1 MAKRKTTTRASR
13 VSLQRTVD
21 QVIVHDLKNLA
32 FRLSALLQNMDM
44 NYENPLFKT
53 SIMEIL
59 ADTIGRMDTI
69 VKRFRD
75 HQQQVIIKLRINLND
90 VLSAM
95 LNTLSQKAIK
105 QIKIDTQFGEVPT
118 IWGDAFYLR
127 EAFSNLVENAL
138 DAMPDGGTLTLRT
151 WRADTRRKS
160 RVIVEISDTGVGISE
175 EYLDSKL
182 FQPFATTKDHG
193 MGLGLY
199 TSQQIFALHHGQMEV
214 ESAPDEGTTFRILF
228 PADTNA

>member
-1 MAKRKTTTRASR
+1 MAKRKKTTRASR

-53 SIMEIL
+53 SMMEIL

-75 HQQQVIIKLRINLND
+75 HQHQVIIKLRINLND

-95 LNTLSQKAIK
+95 LSKLPQKAIK
-105 QIKIDTQFGEVPT
+105 QINIETEFEEVPM
-118 IWGDAFYLR
+118 IW
-127 EAFSNLVENAL
+127 
-138 DAMPDGGTLTLRT
+138 
-151 WRADTRRKS
+151 
-160 RVIVEISDTGVGISE
+160 
-175 EYLDSKL
+175 
-182 FQPFATTKDHG
+182 
-193 MGLGLY
+193 
-199 TSQQIFALHHGQMEV
+199 
-214 ESAPDEGTTFRILF
+214 
-228 PADTNA
+228 